1 MLVVYN
7 IQVLCVINMQLKNN
21 KLNEELWTE
30 NTWK

>member
-30 NTWK
+30 NT